1 VNGIAP
7 LTLRGDWNRTS
18 DRDWAEVLARLP
30 LFDGIGKRDLRRIA
44 GEAEF
49 AEFAPGETVV
59 ATRAPA
65 DYFYV
70 VLSGKAEAI
79 ARPASRTLG
88 LGDYFGEMGML
99 DGEPRSA
106 SIVATSDLHVM
117 RLPRRAFNAALE
129 RHPTIARRFLTEL
142 GARVRTLEHQAAAR

>member
-1 VNGIAP
+1 MNGIAA
-7 LTLRGDWNRTS
+7 LTVRSDWNHTS
-18 DRDWAEVLARLP
+18 DRDWADVLARLP
-30 LFDGIGKRDLRRIA
+30 LFDGIGRRDLRRIA
-44 GEAEF
+44 GESEF

-59 ATRAPA
+59 ATRAPS

-79 ARPASRTLG
+79 ARPASRTLE

-117 RLPRRAFNAALE
+117 RLPRRAFNAALQ

-142 GARVRTLEHQAAAR
+142 GTRVRTLEHQAAAR

>member
-1 VNGIAP
+1 MNGIAA
-7 LTLRGDWNRTS
+7 LSVRGNWNRTS
-18 DRDWAEVLARLP
+18 DRDWADVLARLP
-30 LFDGIGKRDLRRIA
+30 LFEGIGKRDLRRIA

-70 VLSGKAEAI
+70 VLSGTAEAI

-106 SIVATSDLHVM
+106 SIVATSDLHVL
-117 RLPRRAFNAALE
+117 RLPRRAFDAALE
-129 RHPTIARRFLTEL
+129 RHPAIARRFLTEL
-142 GARVRTLEHQAAAR
+142 GARVRMLEHQAAAR